1 MKLDKTAAL
10 AEIVSSV
17 AILITLAYLAIQTSQ
32 TNAALTAS
40 SRQASM
46 ETEVSIILAI
56 LDHPEAATELARRD
70 ENWPRR
76 QALSALVRLREF
88 SWYQYQNEI
97 LDEGIWQGYVSTLRR
112 FLDDDYG
119 REYWASIKG
128 EVDPEFYAYMTNI
141 LDTR

>member
-88 SWYQYQNEI
+88 SWYQYQNGV
-97 LDEGIWQGYVSTLRR
+97 LDQTTWESYIAPTAVVFESPESRAV
-112 FLDDDYG
+112 LDAFTAN
-119 REYWASIKG
+119 REF
-128 EVDPEFYAYMTNI
+128 VAYMKK
-141 LDTR
+141 LLPDE

>member
-32 TNAALTAS
+32 TNAALTAN

-46 ETEVSIILAI
+46 ETEVSIIMGI
-56 LDHPEAATELARRD
+56 LDHPEAVNASARD
-70 ENWPRR
+70 DNWQRR
-76 QALSALVRLREF
+76 QLLSALVRLREF

-97 LDEGIWQGYVSTLRR
+97 LDEAIWQGYVNTLRR
-112 FLDDDYG
+112 ILDDDLG
-119 REYWASIKG
+119 REYWASIEG
-128 EVDPEFYAYMTNI
+128 EVDPEFYAYITDI
-141 LDTR
+141 LDDR